1 MKGPN
6 AAVYARLL
14 PVLAVLGVLA
24 LSFIAQ
30 PTVLGASSSVG
41 YGYKGN
47 NCGIKGN
54 GTHDHGKAC
63 PNRPFPGHGK
73 GLAIAITKPGG
84 TGGAPDTSGGSNT
97 TDNDVTVTTEN
108 ESATVSTTTVTG
120 KAHGKAQAHSHGR
133 GRSPN

>member
-6 AAVYARLL
+6 TAVYARLL
-14 PVLAVLGVLA
+14 PVLAVAGVLA
-24 LSFIAQ
+24 LSYIAQ

-41 YGYKGN
+41 YGN
-47 NCGIKGN
+47 NCGVKGS
-54 GTHDHGKAC
+54 GYHDHGKLC

-84 TGGAPDTSGGSNT
+84 TGGAPETRGGSTT

-108 ESATVSTTTVTG
+108 ESTVSTTTLTG
-120 KAHGKAQAHSHGR
+120 KAHGKAHSHGR